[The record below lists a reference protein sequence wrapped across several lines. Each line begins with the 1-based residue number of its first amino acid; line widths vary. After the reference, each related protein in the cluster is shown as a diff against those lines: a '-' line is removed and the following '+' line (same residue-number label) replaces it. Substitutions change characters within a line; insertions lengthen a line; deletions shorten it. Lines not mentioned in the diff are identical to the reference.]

1 MRRNSLTAV
10 LVHSIR
16 VAVVVALLALLP
28 SPRRQL
34 TSDASGSVPP
44 ELALVQSVLP
54 QAAAVAPAPGDDMLW
69 QVRNESGET
78 IARAARTLPAAEG
91 VVGYRGPTEA
101 LLLID
106 DDFQLIGVRLIDSV
120 DTEEHVAEVEQDE
133 AFFEQFRT
141 WTWTGPPAGA
151 AIDGVSGA
159 TLTSLA
165 LAEGVLKRIG
175 GDTPSLVFPDRV
187 TAEEVSSWFPEAA
200 ELAEVNDLAVVSDRE
215 GNALGKVIRTGP
227 LEDGVIGYQGPT
239 ELLIKLDPTGELVED
254 IKLRS
259 SFDNQPYVRYCKTE
273 YGFWPLFEGKT
284 ISRLAAMDL
293 EDAGVE
299 GVSGATMTSMA
310 IAKTLVSAS
319 QTYQQRA
326 EAREQALRRSERTLW
341 QRLSSGGLR
350 EAGIRWTAAD
360 VGCVLVLLGIP
371 LFRRLGWFRN
381 RVARNA
387 WLLIVVAVIGLWSG
401 NLISMALIAGW
412 STEGIA
418 WRLAPVL
425 AAIAA
430 VAFLAPAA
438 AKSNPY
444 CNHICPHGAV
454 QQLLRP
460 PRRAKRHW
468 TVPPRFARVLSWLPG
483 SLLVLAY
490 LTLQLN
496 GSADLSSWEPFH
508 AYLIRIAPWTATA
521 LAIVTLVFA
530 SLVPMGY
537 CRYGC
542 PTGRLLDH
550 LRRSSASGRMRLA
563 DGIALVLLAVALT
576 RHFFY

>member
-1 MRRNSLTAV
+1 MRRKSLTAV
-10 LVHSIR
+10 LVHVIR

-28 SPRRQL
+28 SPRRQPAG
-34 TSDASGSVPP
+34 DATGSLPP
-44 ELALVQSVLP
+44 DLALVQSVLP
-54 QAAAVAPAPGDDMLW
+54 TAVGVETSAGDDAMW
-69 QVRNESGET
+69 EVRDASGET
-78 IARAARTLPAAEG
+78 IARAARTLPAAEA

-101 LLLID
+101 LVLID
-106 DDFQLIGVRLIDSV
+106 ENDQLIGVRLIDSV
-120 DTEEHVAEVEQDE
+120 DTEEHVAEVQEDE

-141 WTWTGPPAGA
+141 WTWNGPPAGA
-151 AIDGVSGA
+151 SIDGVSGA

-175 GDTPSLVFPDRV
+175 GDMPSLVFPDGV
-187 TAEEVSSWFPEAA
+187 TVEEVSGWFPAAA
-200 ELAEVNDLAVVSDRE
+200 EVAKDGDLSVVLDGE
-215 GNALGKVIRTGP
+215 GNALGNVIRTGP

-239 ELLIKLDPTGELVED
+239 ELLIKLDPAGELVED

-273 YGFWPLFEGKT
+273 YSFWPLFEGQT
-284 ISRLAAMDL
+284 ISQLAAMDL
-293 EDAGVE
+293 EAAGVE

-319 QTYQQRA
+319 QTFQQRA
-326 EAREQALRRSERTLW
+326 EARAEASRRTARTFW
-341 QRLSSGGLR
+341 QRLRAGGLR

-360 VGCVLVLLGIP
+360 VGCVLILLGVP

-381 RVARNA
+381 RVARGA
-387 WLLIVVAVIGLWSG
+387 WLVIVVAVIGLWSG

-412 STEGIA
+412 SSEGVA

-425 AAIAA
+425 AAVVA
-430 VAFLAPAA
+430 VAFVGPVT

-444 CNHICPHGAV
+444 CNHLCPHGAV
-454 QQLLRP
+454 QQLIRP
-460 PRRAKRHW
+460 QRRAKRHW
-468 TVPPRFARVLSWLPG
+468 AMPQRFARVVSWLPG
-483 SLLVLAY
+483 SLLVFAY
-490 LTLQLN
+490 LTLQFN

-508 AYLIRIAPWTATA
+508 AYLIRIAPWTAMA
-521 LAIVTLVFA
+521 FAIATLVFA
-530 SLVPMGY
+530 AMVPMGY

-550 LRRSSASGRMRLA
+550 LRRSSASGRVRLA
-563 DGIALVLLAVALT
+563 DGVALVLLAVAVT
-576 RHFFY
+576 RQFFV